1 MEGDAVTTPSAP
13 GKTSRWEDY
22 IDVFFSPA
30 ELFRR
35 RAGDRVGPPLTTLLV
50 LGVLAYIAALPVAGM
65 MMRAATAANPEA
77 AEFMAGGMGTVFAL
91 IGGLVVPIT
100 YLLVIVSAAALLWLA
115 GRLVDVRADFSRTM
129 LIATYAAFVYLLSQV
144 AGSGAVML
152 HGEVGLDV
160 VRHTS
165 FGPLRFIE
173 HAAMNPVL
181 VALLRRLDAFA
192 IWQAVLWGV
201 GIAVIYRT
209 TRAQAAVTA
218 AGTWI
223 LLAVPGIVWAALG
236 FGVNTAG

>member
-1 MEGDAVTTPSAP
+1 MEGDAVTTPSAQ
-13 GKTSRWEDY
+13 GKVSRWEDY

-35 RAGDRVGPPLTTLLV
+35 RAADRVGPPLVTLLV
-50 LGVLAYIAALPVAGM
+50 LGVVAYIAALPVAGM

-77 AEFMAGGMGTVFAL
+77 AEVMAGMGTVFAL

-115 GRLVDVRADFSRTM
+115 GRLVDVRAEFSRTM

-144 AGSGAVML
+144 ASSGAVML

-165 FGPLRFIE
+165 FGPLRFVE

-236 FGVNTAG
+236 FGANTPG